1 MSLQMNDVFGKITF
15 DGSLSG
21 NYASTDWREI
31 GGQWISLTHISP
43 PRVDI
48 SVGAEPSWDDVM
60 NDVMHERRE
69 AWEILALL

>member
-1 MSLQMNDVFGKITF
+1 MSVQMNDMFGKITF

-21 NYASTDWREI
+21 NYASTHWREI
-31 GGQWISLTHISP
+31 GCEWISLTYISP

-48 SVGAEPSWDDVM
+48 SVRAEPSWDDVM
-60 NDVMHERRE
+60 NEVMEERRE